1 MVQRMMT
8 RSNADRD
15 RPARRIANVAMLF
28 AMALLLSWIEGLLP
42 PPLPVP
48 GVKYGLSN
56 IAVLMAL
63 MFWDGRSAF
72 SIVVLKGVFA
82 FLLRGHVA
90 GLLSLAGGSL
100 AFLAMWLLVCL
111 GRGRIA
117 YILVS
122 AVGGLAH
129 NFGQYILVRLL
140 YQDVPIASLLPL
152 LLLSGTV
159 AGALSAIVFRAMIPL
174 LQKTGIIDNHQS
186 GKNSYE

>member
-100 AFLAMWLLVCL
+100 AFLAMWLLVAWGGTHCL
-111 GRGRIA
+111 YPRFGCRRAA
-117 YILVS
+117 YI
-122 AVGGLAH
+122 
-129 NFGQYILVRLL
+129 GQYILVRLL